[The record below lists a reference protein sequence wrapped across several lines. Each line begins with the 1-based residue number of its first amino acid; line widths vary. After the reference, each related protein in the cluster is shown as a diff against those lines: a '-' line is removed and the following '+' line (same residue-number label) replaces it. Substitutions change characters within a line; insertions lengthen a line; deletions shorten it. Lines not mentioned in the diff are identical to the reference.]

1 MTNIKDLEKALAIRQ
16 IKRPKMRVL
25 NRLSSLVLII
35 LVASVLLILM
45 NVVVLHKI
53 WQEQVNLREGPMKML
68 LAPAPPIDDINL
80 NIDSKNDVNPNI
92 NGDAKIDSP
101 QRQIVANLP
110 LNPITNVKS
119 GPTLWIHAKQ
129 LESGYLKH
137 VFNVF
142 ESLGFAT
149 NGGENNWDV
158 LWSHEYPFEE
168 LDHVIRRMKPG
179 QKVNHFPGSGYI
191 TNKVS
196 LATSEFKFVPKA
208 FKLPEGKTKF
218 QNYIKR
224 FPNKLWVQKSNNHRG
239 IRILAPNELDLS
251 KEGTFVQEYISD
263 PLLIDGHKFD
273 IGVYAVL
280 TSINPIRAYV
290 VETEALFRFCPVKY
304 YPFDASN
311 VDKYVVGDIYTALW
325 KIPTFYKLYKQRGF
339 TFKESFN
346 YYLKSQGQSPK
357 EFWDKLKMAIASV
370 YIEKEK
376 FLIQANS
383 HFKSS
388 RNFFELVRFDFV
400 LDKDFNIYLM
410 EANMSPNLSSR
421 THEENARLYEHVIF
435 NILSVVGIASR
446 AALNFPNIVLDDDNM
461 EVSDADINVFSDR
474 CMAPECKSSNCTLWK
489 CRLCN
494 YCMTPREKLIAKMA
508 YLEHINRG
516 NTRRILPPVADT
528 AEELAILTQ
537 TQISQESEENK
548 FMSLWFLGQC
558 QRDATWCH

>member
-1 MTNIKDLEKALAIRQ
+1 MTSIKDLQKALAIKQ
-16 IKRPKMRVL
+16 IQRPKMRLL

-35 LVASVLLILM
+35 LFASVLLIVM

-68 LAPAPPIDDINL
+68 FEPGPPIDDINVN
-80 NIDSKNDVNPNI
+80 NIDSNNDANPNLD
-92 NGDAKIDSP
+92 GDAKINIP
-101 QRQIVANLP
+101 PRQVMADLPVNRIANA
-110 LNPITNVKS
+110 KS
-119 GPTLWIHAKQ
+119 GPTLWVHAKK
-129 LESGYLKH
+129 LESGYLQH

-158 LWSHEYPFEE
+158 LWSHEYPFDV

-208 FKLPEGKTKF
+208 FKLPEDKNKF

-251 KEGTFVQEYISD
+251 KEGTFVQEYISE

-280 TSINPIRAYV
+280 TSINPVRAYV
-290 VETEALFRFCPVKY
+290 LETEALFRFCPVKY

-325 KIPTFYKLYKQRGF
+325 KIPTFYKLYKERGF

-346 YYLKSQGQSPK
+346 YYLKSQVLDWY
-357 EFWDKLKMAIASV
+357 FIDSV
-370 YIEKEK
+370 AL
-376 FLIQANS
+376 F
-383 HFKSS
+383 S

-435 NILSVVGIASR
+435 NMLSVVGIATR
-446 AALNFPNIVLDDDNM
+446 AALNFPNIVLDDNNM

-474 CMAPECKSSNCTLWK
+474 CMAPECKASNCTLWK

-537 TQISQESEENK
+537 TEISQKSEENK
-548 FMSLWFLGQC
+548 FMALWFLGQC